1 METEQ
6 MKRFDNIDG
15 SDWMTIPF
23 ERTAEGFLKGRAIVT
38 SIGVFNYR
46 RADGSIQRELRLP
59 EEVFSTGT
67 LDSLKMKPV
76 TLNHPN
82 EFVTSENAG
91 ELSVGSLGDNPSSG
105 TQIIDWGGQVKDWQK
120 VTDGINCAIDMVITR
135 GDAID
140 AVVNGKQG
148 LSMGYFCDLEE
159 TSGVWCGIEY
169 DCIQR
174 NIRYN
179 HCAIVDAGR
188 AGDNA
193 KIMLRMDSKDAVLE
207 DRYIPNIKTDDGGH
221 KMGMKKITLDGM
233 DYEAE
238 ESVIKAFNSEKE
250 RADGLAVELEKVK
263 KDSAT
268 QISELTADRD
278 TQKER
283 ADKFEGEVKALKEA
297 QLDQAK
303 IDEAVKSKLA
313 IIKKA
318 EDAGVEVKED
328 MSEMDIKKEVI
339 LKYYPKANF
348 DGKDDTYINARYDA
362 TLETIEIGKE
372 AEARQAFNSDQRTT
386 DSSDKAHS
394 DYVARLKNHGKKED
408 K

>member
-135 GDAID
+135 GDA
-140 AVVNGKQG
+140 
-148 LSMGYFCDLEE
+148 M
-159 TSGVWCGIEY
+159 
-169 DCIQR
+169 
-174 NIRYN
+174 
-179 HCAIVDAGR
+179 
-188 AGDNA
+188 
-193 KIMLRMDSKDAVLE
+193 
-207 DRYIPNIKTDDGGH
+207 
-221 KMGMKKITLDGM
+221 
-233 DYEAE
+233 
-238 ESVIKAFNSEKE
+238 
-250 RADGLAVELEKVK
+250 
-263 KDSAT
+263 
-268 QISELTADRD
+268 
-278 TQKER
+278 
-283 ADKFEGEVKALKEA
+283 
-297 QLDQAK
+297 
-303 IDEAVKSKLA
+303 
-313 IIKKA
+313 
-318 EDAGVEVKED
+318 
-328 MSEMDIKKEVI
+328 
-339 LKYYPKANF
+339 
-348 DGKDDTYINARYDA
+348 
-362 TLETIEIGKE
+362 
-372 AEARQAFNSDQRTT
+372 
-386 DSSDKAHS
+386 
-394 DYVARLKNHGKKED
+394 
-408 K
+408 